1 MLGKEGGGRRER
13 ETGKSSMK
21 WHWCGKEMS
30 ISGCLEGFLEEAVPH
45 WHTPAL
51 KDRPEIFQSEIG
63 IVLEKVR
70 SSHNL
75 LL

>member
-1 MLGKEGGGRRER
+1 MGAGER
-13 ETGKSSMK
+13 ETGRSSMN

-45 WHTPAL
+45 WQTPAL
-51 KDRPEIFQSEIG
+51 KGRPEIFQSEMG

-75 LL
+75 PL